1 MYHLC
6 NKCQRPATQ
15 AQSNLCDRCWVQKY
29 STQWYEGEEIP
40 YADLFKKTIG
50 VWGKKDDE
58 SREEWFSRCEAKVK
72 EKGYA
77 KSVIKS
83 KGEKPPEV
91 GSGTDTQGV
100 S

>member
-29 STQWYEGEEIP
+29 SKQWYNGKELT
-40 YADLFKKTIG
+40 YAELFKTTIG
-50 VWGKKDDE
+50 AMGKQDDE
-58 SREEWFSRCEAKVK
+58 TREEWFSRCEAKVRK
-72 EKGYA
+72 KGYA

-83 KGEKPPEV
+83 KREKPTEV
-91 GSGTDTQGV
+91 AGGTDTQGV